1 MGRSTIQQLIQRAKS
16 LNQYNNSGVDNDSI
30 WIDHFNSAL
39 VEMVDDLNLQETFTI
54 NYTKDVT
61 TYDMPDDYY
70 AMVMLIDSKNTQ
82 IPQKRNFNQVYPMGY
97 WILDKGDKFQINIT
111 YNTNDTL
118 TLLYERYPTVLELG
132 NITTQK
138 PEVPTAGE
146 TALCYLSIRNSLLNN
161 NQLGQAQY
169 YDGLYK
175 SELANIRI
183 AATRAK
189 GG

>member
-1 MGRSTIQQLIQRAKS
+1 MGRSTIQQLITRAKS

-70 AMVMLIDSKNTQ
+70 AMVMLLDSKNTQ
-82 IPQKRNFNQVYPMGY
+82 IPQKRNYNQVYPMGY
-97 WILDKGDKFQINIT
+97 WVLDKGDHFEININ
-111 YNTNDTL
+111 YDRADTL
-118 TLLYERYPTVLELG
+118 TLLYERYPTVLELST
-132 NITTQK
+132 ITTQK
-138 PEVPTAGE
+138 PEVPTSGE
-146 TALCYLSIRNSLLNN
+146 TALCYKAISNSLKNN

-175 SELANIRI
+175 EQLANIRI
-183 AATRAK
+183 ATNRAK